1 MIQHLR
7 IDQPPLI
14 NSQTLLD
21 LGRVN
26 IVTGRNSSGKST
38 ILRRILEKPD
48 VGFTYR
54 RSPETESKIRGQMPN
69 YSERHNQLDIDD
81 WVVKILESLDGKTLF
96 TSSEESAYRLVEQA
110 KKSSD
115 ASGYGLDE
123 IVLQIARALVSLT
136 QEGGKPLLLSPK
148 RRCPYETEPQPTGEL
163 DSEASGALSRLFYLK
178 TQLPDSS
185 GRKVFDN
192 IFESFCDITGNEFD
206 FQMLG
211 KRHPVGIQLQFRRIG
226 GSWIV
231 AQNEGLGLTEVLSI
245 LLYSLDGTHQLLL
258 IEEPENH
265 LHPDFQRR
273 LLSFLN
279 SVEGRQFI
287 LTTHSPVFLNP
298 TMVDRIYLCKYEG
311 GEIKIRDH
319 TSRMD
324 ALSDIG
330 VLAIDN
336 LTSDVVLI
344 TEGKN
349 DIIVVEHIVR
359 KWLSAS
365 PAASISP
372 VFLAGSMM
380 MYFDPTP
387 FAENRNTFA
396 LLDRDTTNSSAQE
409 VFLAACHNVSLNP
422 TQLSRYCMEN
432 YYTLD
437 ALRATF
443 GDLIPRQVKAFDDT
457 IPPWK
462 QLADAIHDENWWKG
476 ELKSARRISRI
487 MNHMALS
494 DLEGTDL
501 LEFCKKIRS
510 TI

>member
-7 IDQPPLI
+7 INQPPLI
-14 NSQTLLD
+14 NSQNLLN

-26 IVTGRNSSGKST
+26 ILTGRNSSGKST
-38 ILRRILEKPD
+38 ILKTILEKPD
-48 VGFTYR
+48 IGITYR
-54 RSPETESKIRGQMPN
+54 RSPETESKIRGQIPN
-69 YSERHNQLDIDD
+69 YSEPDQYHIDD
-81 WVVKILESLDGKTLF
+81 WVIKILEILDGKTVF
-96 TSSEESAYRLVEQA
+96 TSSEADVYALVDKA
-110 KKSSD
+110 RVSSTV
-115 ASGYGLDE
+115 SRYGLDPR
-123 IVLQIARALVSLT
+123 LPGKIAKALVPLT
-136 QEGGKPLLLSPK
+136 KEGGKPLLLSP
-148 RRCPYETEPQPTGEL
+148 RRRLPYETEANVTQPL

-178 TQLPDSS
+178 NQMPDSRE
-185 GRKVFDN
+185 RKAFDD
-192 IFESFCDITGNEFD
+192 IHASLRGITGSEFD
-206 FQMLG
+206 VQVLATA
-211 KRHPVGIQLQFRRIG
+211 HPPDIQLQFRRIG

-231 AQNEGLGLTEVLSI
+231 AQNEGLGLTEILSI

-279 SVEGRQFI
+279 SVEDRQFI

-298 TMVDRIYLCKYEG
+298 TMVDRIYFCKYES
-311 GEIKIRDH
+311 GEIKIDDH

-349 DIIVVEHIVR
+349 DVIVIEHIVR
-359 KWLSAS
+359 KWLEAS
-365 PAASISP
+365 PSASISH

-380 MYFDPTP
+380 MHFDPTP
-387 FAENRNTFA
+387 FAQIRNTFV
-396 LLDRDTTNSSAQE
+396 LLDRDTRNSPAQKA
-409 VFLAACHNVSLNP
+409 FSAACLKIGLVP
-422 TQLSRYCMEN
+422 TQLTRYCIEN
-432 YYTLD
+432 YYTLE

-443 GDLIPRQVKAFDDT
+443 GDLIPSQVKALDNAK
-457 IPPWK
+457 PPWK
-462 QLADAIHDENWWKG
+462 QLTDTVHDEDWWEG

-487 MNHMALS
+487 MNHMTVS
-494 DLEGTDL
+494 DIEGTDL
-501 LEFCKKIRS
+501 LDFCRRIRS
-510 TI
+510 TV

>member
-14 NSQTLLD
+14 NSQTLSD

-26 IVTGRNSSGKST
+26 ILTGRNSSGKST
-38 ILRRILEKPD
+38 ILRSILEKPEA
-48 VGFTYR
+48 GITYR
-54 RSPETESKIRGQMPN
+54 RLPETESRIRSGIPD
-69 YSERHNQLDIDD
+69 YTKPSERDIDD
-81 WVVKILESLDGKTLF
+81 WVSEILDILDGTTLF
-96 TSSEESAYRLVEQA
+96 AGSVNEAYELVDKAQ
-110 KKSSD
+110 KSSA
-115 ASGYGLDE
+115 ASGYSL
-123 IVLQIARALVSLT
+123 VTTVRQIANALVSLT
-136 QEGGKPLLLSPK
+136 PEGGKPVLLSPK
-148 RRCPYETEPQPTGEL
+148 RRLPYETEANVMHKL
-163 DSEASGALSRLFYLK
+163 DSEAIGALSRLFYLK
-178 TQLPDSS
+178 NQMPDSLD
-185 GRKVFDN
+185 RRIFDK
-192 IFESFCDITGNEFD
+192 IHESFREITGSEFHV
-206 FQMLG
+206 QVLG
-211 KRHPVGIQLQFRRIG
+211 DRHPPGIQLQFRRIG

-279 SVEGRQFI
+279 SVEDRQFI

-311 GEIKIRDH
+311 AEIKIDDH

-336 LTSDVVLI
+336 LTSDVVLM

-349 DIIVVEHIVR
+349 DIIVIEHIVR

-372 VFLAGSMM
+372 VFLSGSMM

-396 LLDRDTTNSSAQE
+396 LLDRDTTNSSAQKA
-409 VFLAACHNVSLNP
+409 FLAACHKISLIP
-422 TQLSRYCMEN
+422 TQLTRYCIEN

-443 GDLIPRQVKAFDDT
+443 GDLIPSEVKALDNK

-487 MNHMALS
+487 MRHMADS

-501 LEFCKKIRS
+501 FDFCKKIRS